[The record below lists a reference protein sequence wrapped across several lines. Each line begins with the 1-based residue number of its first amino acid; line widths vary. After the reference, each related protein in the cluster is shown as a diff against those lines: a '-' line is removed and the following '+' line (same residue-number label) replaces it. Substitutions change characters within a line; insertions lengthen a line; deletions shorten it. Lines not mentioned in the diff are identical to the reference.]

1 MTAVASQ
8 AELPDPPGRNWA
20 DQLAWVLWA
29 ALLITIPIS
38 SHPWVA
44 HFTGWTGVSP
54 LSGVPLVLLLVGWL
68 PWRVV
73 RQRRLPV
80 VALPLLGF
88 VSVALVASAGAFFLP
103 IFPSDGQSVLGREL
117 RALSTLLIGVGF
129 FLVAALLP
137 RGRGQILGSLR
148 WIYAG
153 AMAVLLYSAFQIA
166 RLPYSFNP
174 VPERLVAF
182 HRLFSI
188 RDPLRSRVTG
198 FAFEPS
204 WLGDQLVLLY
214 LPLFLASVWLAY
226 SAFSSRRRR
235 WSVELLLLLIGVV
248 VLFFSFARLAWLAFF
263 LMLGS
268 LLAVSLW
275 RRLSGRSPGSELRS
289 SSPSQ
294 QRPRARWLL
303 PAVAGLLLTLASLV
317 GLIWVGAALDTRF
330 AASLSADLDTVFY
343 GRHPWPY
350 ALANQLKYGE
360 RLMYW
365 IAGFRIFSEHPL
377 QGVGLGNAGFL
388 LPSTVPGFAFTLPE
402 AIDTLHKGAYGV
414 PNTKS
419 LWIRLLA
426 ETGIVGFAL
435 FSAWVAAVGAL
446 AAHMLE
452 RSEPVAQMIGLAAL
466 LAVGAMVV
474 EGFSMDTFALPQM
487 WILPGLAVAAAK
499 LTPASAEDR

>member
-1 MTAVASQ
+1 M
-8 AELPDPPGRNWA
+8 P
-20 DQLAWVLWA
+20 
-29 ALLITIPIS
+29 
-38 SHPWVA
+38 
-44 HFTGWTGVSP
+44 
-54 LSGVPLVLLLVGWL
+54 
-68 PWRVV
+68 
-73 RQRRLPV
+73 
-80 VALPLLGF
+80 
-88 VSVALVASAGAFFLP
+88 
-103 IFPSDGQSVLGREL
+103 GREL

-129 FLVAALLP
+129 FLVAAMLP
-137 RGRGQILGSLR
+137 RGRAQIVGSLR

-153 AMAVLLYSAFQIA
+153 AMAMLAYSGFQIA
-166 RLPYSFNP
+166 RLPYSYNP

-268 LLAVSLW
+268 LLAASLW

-289 SSPSQ
+289 SSPTQ
-294 QRPRARWLL
+294 QRPCARWLV
-303 PAVAGLLLTLASLV
+303 PAVAGLLLTLAGLV

-365 IAGFRIFSEHPL
+365 IGGFRVFSQHPL
-377 QGVGLGNAGFL
+377 LGVGLGNAGFL

-426 ETGIVGFAL
+426 ETGIVGFTL

-446 AAHMLE
+446 GSPHARTLRA
-452 RSEPVAQMIGLAAL
+452 RRP
-466 LAVGAMVV
+466 
-474 EGFSMDTFALPQM
+474 DDR
-487 WILPGLAVAAAK
+487 PGC
-499 LTPASAEDR
+499 TPRRWCYGGRGIQPGYVRLASAVDPAGACGGGCEAHSRVCRGSMMARRAWVAIDPATDPEGRIATSQCAATRHGKRPRRS